1 MDILLWHKILRPYEL
16 AVNEVMLKF
25 RHMKSEYQQRGE
37 YCPVEQILG
46 RVKSVSS
53 ILDKMQRK
61 SISFEEMEDKVE
73 DIAGIRI
80 ICQFI
85 EDIYRVS
92 DAISARS
99 DLEITEVKDYIRN
112 QKDSGYRSYHLIAL
126 YTVQTLDGPKKV
138 QIEIQIRTMA
148 MDFWATVEHSLQYK
162 YQGRIPEKVDTRL
175 SNAANA
181 IISLDNEMSSVRDDI
196 MDAQLSS
203 RLRYNL
209 VEDIVETIENLY
221 RYTSRREVSKI
232 QEEFYRVYQ
241 MNDIEELIHYHS
253 QLDLIAQAYK
263 AQSNKNG
270 QGVKIR
276 EAE

>member
-1 MDILLWHKILRPYEL
+1 MDILLWHKILRPYEM